1 MPKGTTF
8 DNALLQL
15 LFNNN
20 AANAP
25 VNAIGSGLQA
35 AATAGNLYVSLHT
48 ADPTAS
54 GNQSS
59 SEISYTG
66 YARQAVARTTGSSG
80 FTVTGNSVSPGSAIT
95 FGSMT
100 GGTGGTVTNWA
111 IGTASSGTGYILYTG
126 SVSPNILVSTGVTP
140 QLTTASTI
148 TES

>member
-8 DNALLQL
+8 DNSLLQL
-15 LFNNN
+15 LFQNV
-20 AANAP
+20 ASSAP
-25 VNAIGSGLQA
+25 VNAIGSGLVA
-35 AATAGNLYVSLHT
+35 STTAGSLYVSLHT

-66 YARQAVARTTGSSG
+66 YARQAVARSTAG
-80 FTVTGNSVSPGSAIT
+80 FTVTSNAVSPAAAIT
-95 FGSMT
+95 FGAMT

-111 IGTASSGTGYILYTG
+111 IGTASTGTGYILYTG
-126 SVSPNILVSTGVTP
+126 TVSPTIAVTTGVTP
-140 QLTTASTI
+140 SLTTASSI

>member
-1 MPKGTTF
+1 MPKGLTF

-20 AANAP
+20 ASNAP
-25 VNAIGSGLQA
+25 VNAIGSGLQDSA
-35 AATAGNLYVSLHT
+35 SAGSLYVSLHT

-66 YARQAVARTTGSSG
+66 YARQPVARSSG
-80 FTVTGNSVSPGSAIT
+80 GWTVTANSVFPASNIV
-95 FGSMT
+95 FGAMT
-100 GGTGGTVTNWA
+100 AGTGGTVTHWSV
-111 IGTASSGTGYILYTG
+111 GTGASGTGYILYTG
-126 SVSPNILVSTGVTP
+126 TVSPNIVVSIGVTP